1 MLDRL
6 LQILAE
12 GGTHSYA
19 DLTRALGVSEAL
31 LQQMIED
38 LARMGY
44 LKPLGADC
52 RAKCEGCPV
61 AGICAVGG
69 RGQVWSLTEK
79 GSQIAE
85 RRP

>member
-19 DLTRALGVSEAL
+19 DLTRALGVGEEL

-44 LKPLGADC
+44 LKPVGADC
-52 RAKCEGCPV
+52 QAKCEGCPV